1 MILEPFDKKE
11 AYERILGFLN
21 AKKDKTAIRSEI
33 LNELAAFPYIDWIGF
48 YDLAENGATLVL
60 GEYIGSLACERI
72 PLAKGVC
79 GKCAREG
86 TSQLVPDVTALA
98 YHIACSSSTQSEAVV
113 PILRDDKV
121 IAVLDLDSDA
131 LSAFTEEDI
140 MYLERI
146 ASYL

>member
-1 MILEPFDKKE
+1 M
-11 AYERILGFLN
+11 
-21 AKKDKTAIRSEI
+21 
-33 LNELAAFPYIDWIGF
+33 
-48 YDLAENGATLVL
+48 
-60 GEYIGSLACERI
+60 
-72 PLAKGVC
+72 C

-86 TSQLVPDVTALA
+86 LSQLVPDVTALA

-113 PILRDDKV
+113 PVKRGDEV